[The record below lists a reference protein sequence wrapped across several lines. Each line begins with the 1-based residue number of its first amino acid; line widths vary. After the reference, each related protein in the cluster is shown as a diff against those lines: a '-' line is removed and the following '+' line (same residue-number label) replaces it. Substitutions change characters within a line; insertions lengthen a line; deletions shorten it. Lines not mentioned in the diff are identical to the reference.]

1 MSFGE
6 TRALV
11 TVQFKTGG
19 ANAVLNSGLATVA
32 AVTNKVIGF
41 RLTAIVLLLVGS
53 CLVIP
58 SMADAQCT
66 SEPIKV
72 LKGTVFLEAPGEPT
86 YVQGAKVI
94 VQGEF
99 LILSAVTDR
108 DGKFRFSNLEPGTY
122 VLEAMFLGLRDQ
134 QEISVESG
142 TEVHVALQLRIPDP
156 TTSANP

>member
-1 MSFGE
+1 M
-6 TRALV
+6 
-11 TVQFKTGG
+11 
-19 ANAVLNSGLATVA
+19 LNSGLATVTA
-32 AVTNKVIGF
+32 PTNKVIGF

-66 SEPIKV
+66 SEPITV
-72 LKGTVFLEAPGEPT
+72 LKGTVFLDAPGEPT
-86 YVQGAKVI
+86 YVRGAKII
-94 VQGEF
+94 VQSEF

-122 VLEAMFLGLRDQ
+122 TIEATFFGLHAEQ
-134 QEISVESG
+134 KISVEPG
-142 TEVHVALQLRIPDP
+142 TEVQVVLQLKLPDP